1 MDLMPSDTTPNPL
14 SIMTDFEKAAMNA
27 FQCFFPAAETAG
39 CYFHLAQS
47 AWRKIQS
54 LGLTVQYHQQP
65 EFALRA
71 RRYLALA
78 FVPPSEV
85 HHYMA
90 QILTDK
96 VPRDDGLIDFIK
108 YFQDTYVGQQVNDSV
123 IIPGQFSYMCWNMYN
138 SERRSTS
145 DQQLTRGMA

>member
-1 MDLMPSDTTPNPL
+1 M
-14 SIMTDFEKAAMNA
+14 
-27 FQCFFPAAETAG
+27 
-39 CYFHLAQS
+39 
-47 AWRKIQS
+47 
-54 LGLTVQYHQQP
+54 
-65 EFALRA
+65 
-71 RRYLALA
+71 
-78 FVPPSEV
+78 PPSEV